1 MAKNTTKKIKE
12 LRGEKPTRISN
23 EHLSKLQELV
33 SNANKISMSIGSVE
47 AQKFSM
53 LKNLEVIDT
62 ELMAL
67 QATLD
72 KEYGT
77 SNVNITDGT
86 ILGDEQ
92 VN

>member
-1 MAKNTTKKIKE
+1 
-12 LRGEKPTRISN
+12 
-23 EHLSKLQELV
+23 
-33 SNANKISMSIGSVE
+33 MSIGSVE

-53 LKNLEVIDT
+53 LKNLEAIDT

-92 VN
+92 IN